1 MPRSNVKYK
10 TSKTGVRYREHPTRM
25 HGPKKD
31 RYYFVR
37 FKLNGKII
45 EEGVGWTSEGMTL
58 EEAARLRGVIRA
70 NMRSGVGPKTLA
82 ELKAANQEEETRKKA
97 LEEQEKLR
105 NVTFGKF
112 FETTYFPSA
121 ELVKK
126 KGSIIAER
134 ILYNKW
140 ISPVLANVPLRNI
153 GYKHIEDIKNNM
165 IRHNLSVGSIKYA
178 LAIIS
183 QVWTHARNHKIV
195 DGESPT
201 KLHKIGKLDNERKRF
216 LTEEEADKLMK
227 ELEKR
232 SQDVRDI
239 AFFALFSGMRA
250 GEIFKLRWSDVN
262 MEDQNIVVLD
272 PKSRPTRIV
281 PMTEQVV
288 ELLKEKEKRPHDPS
302 DLVFPGE
309 DGKMRTR
316 ISNSF
321 REAVKKLK
329 LNEGIDNP
337 KYKVVFHTLRHTYA
351 SWLMQRGANLYDVK
365 ELMGHSEYRMVQRY
379 AHLAQDGLKKKAKI
393 LDEVQI
399 GHEQDT
405 DSKIDIEGSTSTDAV
420 QADA

>member
-1 MPRSNVKYK
+1 MARSNVKHK
-10 TSKTGVRYREHPTRM
+10 TSKTGVRYREHDTRM

-37 FKLNGKII
+37 FKLNGKLV

-58 EEAARLRGVIRA
+58 EEAARLRNVIRT
-70 NMRSGVGPKTLA
+70 NMRSGIGPKTLA
-82 ELKAANQEEETRKKA
+82 ELKAANEEEEARKKA
-97 LEEQEKLR
+97 LEEAEKQR
-105 NVTFGKF
+105 NITFGKF
-112 FETTYFPSA
+112 FEETYFPSA

-126 KGSIIAER
+126 KGSIVAER

-140 ISPVLANVPLRNI
+140 ISPVLADVPLRNI
-153 GYKHIEDIKNNM
+153 GYSHIEDIKNNM

-178 LAIIS
+178 LSVIS
-183 QVWTHARNHKIV
+183 QVWTHARNHGIV

-232 SQDVRDI
+232 SPDVRDI

-288 ELLKEKEKRPHDPS
+288 ELLEEKAKKPHEPS
-302 DLVFPGE
+302 DFVFPGE

-321 REAVKKLK
+321 REAVKKLGF
-329 LNEGIDNP
+329 NEGLDNP

-393 LDEVQI
+393 LDEIQVGMENNPETENEFGIPTRCDAAQI
-399 GHEQDT
+399 
-405 DSKIDIEGSTSTDAV
+405 
-420 QADA
+420 